1 MATIKA
7 TCPVCGDVDLAPRQ
21 VHVRVVE
28 AIEDSLSR
36 RTYTFGCPLCH
47 EDVEKSADEEVVR
60 LLSTAGVAI
69 ERVPVPA
76 EAREAHRGAPI
87 GYDDLLD
94 LALWLESHDDV
105 VSVLAHQRVG

>member
-7 TCPVCGDVDLAPRQ
+7 TCPMCGDVDLAPRQ

-28 AIEDSLSR
+28 AIEDALSR

-47 EDVEKSADEEVVR
+47 EDVEKSADEEGVR
-60 LLSTAGVAI
+60 LLSTAGVVI
-69 ERVPVPA
+69 ERVAVPA
-76 EAREAHRGAPI
+76 EARESHHGAPL

-94 LALWLESHDDV
+94 LAMALEDTDDV
-105 VSVLAHQRVG
+105 LALFAEQRIA

>member
-7 TCPVCGDVDLAPRQ
+7 TCPMCGDVDLAPRQ

-60 LLSTAGVAI
+60 LLSTAGVVI
-69 ERVPVPA
+69 ERVAVPA
-76 EAREAHRGAPI
+76 EAREAHHGDPL

-94 LALWLESHDDV
+94 LAMALEQTDDV
-105 VSVLAHQRVG
+105 LALLVPARIS

>member
-7 TCPVCGDVDLAPRQ
+7 TCPMCGDVDLTPRQ

-28 AIEDSLSR
+28 AIEDDMSR
-36 RTYTFGCPLCH
+36 RTYTFGCPQCH
-47 EDVEKSADEEVVR
+47 EDVEKSADAEIVR
-60 LLSTAGVAI
+60 LLSTAGVEI

-76 EAREAHRGAPI
+76 EAREHHAGAPI

-94 LALWLESHDDV
+94 LALWLEQTDDLMAE
-105 VSVLAHQRVG
+105 LAARTAS